1 MPRTAKDA
9 TLDSRA
15 ARSRLPARR
24 EPHWRSMSE
33 GLAVGYRK
41 GAKGG
46 TWVARHYSADT
57 GRRFEALGTADDV
70 VDADGVHVFSFAQAQ
85 REARTWFAS
94 LARKDAGETTTGPY
108 FVRDAMTDYIADYV
122 RQGKRSEQRLRYI
135 VDAHVLP
142 ALGDREVAKLSR
154 RDVDAWFRAMAST
167 GVRLRVKRGATTVRT
182 RNLDA
187 DDPEAV
193 RRRRATANRV
203 LTVLKAALNHA
214 HAEGKVAT
222 TDAWAGVKPYREV
235 DAPKVRYLTDDEA
248 RRLVNAAPD
257 DIRRLVTAALL
268 TGCRYGELAA
278 MKAADFHRD
287 GGTVTIPRS
296 KSGKAR
302 HVALTAEGAVF
313 FDNATAG
320 LRSGDIIFRR
330 ANGAAWKHSDQ
341 FRPMREACAAARI
354 EPAISFHILRHTY
367 GSRLAMRGVPMGV
380 IAAQLGHAD
389 TRMTERHYAHLA
401 PSYVA
406 DTVRATFGDM
416 GLAPPSNVTTL
427 AHGKATA

>member
-9 TLDSRA
+9 RLDTRA
-15 ARSRLPARR
+15 ARARLPERR
-24 EPHWRSMSE
+24 EPHWRTLSE

-46 TWVARHYSADT
+46 TWVARHYTAET
-57 GRRFEALGTADDV
+57 GRRFGALGTADDV
-70 VDADGVHVFSFAQAQ
+70 VDADGVHVLSFAQAQ
-85 REARTWFAS
+85 AAAREWFAL
-94 LARKDAGETTTGPY
+94 LAREDAGETTTGPY
-108 FVRDAMTDYIADYV
+108 TVRDAVADYLAAYV
-122 RQGKRSEQRLRYI
+122 RAGKRSERRLRYI

-142 ALGDREVAKLSR
+142 ALGDREVATLAR
-154 RDVDAWFRAMAST
+154 RDVDAWFRGLAST
-167 GVRLRVKRGATTVRT
+167 GARLRVKRGATVVRT
-182 RNLDA
+182 RDLDE

-214 HAEGKVAT
+214 HAEGKAAT

-248 RRLVNAAPD
+248 RRLVNASPD
-257 DIRRLVTAALL
+257 DLRRLVTAALL
-268 TGCRYGELAA
+268 TGCRYGELAS
-278 MKAADFHRD
+278 MKAADFHPD

-296 KSGKAR
+296 KSSKAR
-302 HVALTAEGAVF
+302 HVALTTEGAAF
-313 FDNATAG
+313 FSGATAG
-320 LRSGDIIFRR
+320 LRAADLIFRR
-330 ANGAAWKHSDQ
+330 AGGAAWKHSDQ

-354 EPAISFHILRHTY
+354 EPAIGFHILRHTY

-406 DTVRATFGDM
+406 DTVRAAFGDL
-416 GLAPPSNVTTL
+416 GLAPPSNVTPL
-427 AHGKATA
+427 RGKATA

>member
-9 TLDSRA
+9 RLDTRA
-15 ARSRLPARR
+15 ARARLPERR
-24 EPHWRSMSE
+24 EPHWRTLSE
-33 GLAVGYRK
+33 GLGIGYRK

-46 TWVARHYSADT
+46 TWVARHYTAET
-57 GRRFEALGTADDV
+57 GRRFGALGTADDV
-70 VDADGVHVFSFAQAQ
+70 VDSDGIHVLNFAQAQ
-85 REARTWFAS
+85 EEARKWFAS
-94 LARKDAGETTTGPY
+94 LAREDAGETAAGPY
-108 FVRDAMTDYIADYV
+108 IVRDAVADYVAAYV

-142 ALGDREVAKLSR
+142 ALGDCEVVKLSR
-154 RDVDAWFRAMAST
+154 RDVDAWFRALAST
-167 GVRLRVKRGATTVRT
+167 GARLRVKRGAKAVRT
-182 RNLDA
+182 RDLDA

-193 RRRRATANRV
+193 RRRRATANRI

-257 DIRRLVTAALL
+257 DLRRMVTAALL

-287 GGTVTIPRS
+287 GGTVTISRS

-302 HVALTAEGAVF
+302 NVALTAEGAAF

-320 LRSGDIIFRR
+320 LRSGDVIFRR
-330 ANGAAWKHSDQ
+330 ANGAMWKHADQ

-354 EPAISFHILRHTY
+354 EPTVGFHILRHSY

-416 GLAPPSNVTTL
+416 GLAPVSNVTTM
-427 AHGKATA
+427 AFAKAAV